1 MPQNPTVTNALKDI
15 FAHTTVL
22 KTGK

>member
-1 MPQNPTVTNALKDI
+1 MPQNPTVTNALNDI
-15 FAHTTVL
+15 FAHMTVL